1 VYKLILKEEEPPI
14 VGYYNTFVIKIW
26 RDEGII
32 RGHIQ
37 HVSTQEQTYFLN
49 FESMTDFIVSHL
61 GPLLNDAAT
70 LEKIPGGTIVLTEDF
85 GDVGQDE

>member
-1 VYKLILKEEEPPI
+1 MERTK
-14 VGYYNTFVIKIW
+14 GYYNTFVVKIW
-26 RDEGII
+26 CDEDEGIM

-49 FESMTDFIVSHL
+49 LESVIDFIAGHLSSPPNGSVTKDKTLGVS
-61 GPLLNDAAT
+61 LLLA
-70 LEKIPGGTIVLTEDF
+70 EDF